1 MKRKR
6 SLFPKNAK
14 RERRL
19 SLLSFL
25 VGRVTL
31 SSDACFATDILNVC
45 MRYALP
51 YGDLVMT
58 EDGRISLSAS
68 YVVAKRLQ
76 TICRFGGIP
85 ITVDRSRGIREA
97 MTFLVRRPG
106 LPIGM
111 MLCLALA
118 VAFSTHL
125 TEIRVTGNY
134 TLSKSE
140 VVSELSA
147 AGLSLLDYVP
157 AIDVDSIENR
167 LLIRSEHI
175 SWITIN
181 LIGNVAEVQIREK
194 TLKEEAGDTAPAN
207 LVARCDG
214 VIVSCEVLH
223 GNILTKAGEA
233 VCAGEVLVSGVYDS
247 LTQGIRYT
255 RAEGAIYAETEHA
268 FEIEVPY
275 RYEKISYTGDS
286 GTKYTLFFFGREIP
300 FYESKGY
307 DGENVVEHLSYIRVF
322 GKDLPIGLSVETS
335 HSLEALMGE
344 YTRERAME
352 LAYYKLSEEIAAL
365 PEMQGL
371 LEKTVSYEIGD
382 DAYTLY
388 AKVRCIE
395 NIAETKNIEV
405 ELFD

>member
-68 YVVAKRLQ
+68 YVVAKRLR

-140 VVSELSA
+140 V
-147 AGLSLLDYVP
+147 GGHTWPIYRISLEHP
-157 AIDVDSIENR
+157 A
-167 LLIRSEHI
+167 
-175 SWITIN
+175 
-181 LIGNVAEVQIREK
+181 
-194 TLKEEAGDTAPAN
+194 
-207 LVARCDG
+207 LVAR
-214 VIVSCEVLH
+214 
-223 GNILTKAGEA
+223 
-233 VCAGEVLVSGVYDS
+233 
-247 LTQGIRYT
+247 
-255 RAEGAIYAETEHA
+255 
-268 FEIEVPY
+268 
-275 RYEKISYTGDS
+275 
-286 GTKYTLFFFGREIP
+286 
-300 FYESKGY
+300 
-307 DGENVVEHLSYIRVF
+307 
-322 GKDLPIGLSVETS
+322 
-335 HSLEALMGE
+335 
-344 YTRERAME
+344 
-352 LAYYKLSEEIAAL
+352 
-365 PEMQGL
+365 
-371 LEKTVSYEIGD
+371 
-382 DAYTLY
+382 
-388 AKVRCIE
+388 
-395 NIAETKNIEV
+395 
-405 ELFD
+405 